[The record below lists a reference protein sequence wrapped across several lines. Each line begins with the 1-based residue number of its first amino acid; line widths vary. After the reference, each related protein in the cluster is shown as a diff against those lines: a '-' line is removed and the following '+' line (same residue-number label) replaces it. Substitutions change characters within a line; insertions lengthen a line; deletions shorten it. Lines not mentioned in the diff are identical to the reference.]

1 MSNGQTSVKSIKTDF
16 DSPVCAKSQF
26 EPGKLNIYLKNKKKV
41 TLGLLNYS
49 SDPNQVYFAQY

>member
-26 EPGKLNIYLKNKKKV
+26 WARKTQHLFKKQKESYPGA
-41 TLGLLNYS
+41 
-49 SDPNQVYFAQY
+49 AQL